1 VKVEVIFLSASD
13 ELKSQQNVNSLQL
26 QPCSVVPAVLKFL
39 KLQSCPEI
47 VLKFEIV
54 LKSQSFST
62 NVLILTVVVRA
73 Q

>member
-1 VKVEVIFLSASD
+1 MTPD
-13 ELKSQQNVNSLQL
+13 
-26 QPCSVVPAVLKFL
+26 VVPQRNAAYVLYAGLPAVLKFL

-47 VLKFEIV
+47 VVKFEIV

-62 NVLILTVVVRA
+62 NVLILTIVVHA

>member
-1 VKVEVIFLSASD
+1 MGAISA
-13 ELKSQQNVNSLQL
+13 
-26 QPCSVVPAVLKFL
+26 VPAVLEFL

-47 VLKFEIV
+47 VLKFQIV

-62 NVLILTVVVRA
+62 NVLILTIVVCA